1 MQSINITIK
10 PDENIWFTSDLHFF
24 HENIIKFCG
33 RPYYSIEDMNES
45 LIKNWNDTVG
55 KDDKVFVLGDF
66 VLRRGKTET
75 TKIINQLN
83 GDIYLVPGNHDK
95 VEAYAGCDKNRFH
108 VCSDITYLRLRPENK
123 DDERFKHSEYILVLS
138 HFPQLCY
145 SHSEKNNAYNLF
157 GHIHSRYNMPM
168 SDYGTPLR
176 LRIGKQFDVGTDR
189 NNYAPVNIFDVM
201 RQIKEYEF
209 WNLHNNI

>member
-66 VLRRGKTET
+66 VFRRGKTET
-75 TKIINQLN
+75 AKIINQLN
-83 GDIYLVPGNHDK
+83 GDIYLVPGK
-95 VEAYAGCDKNRFH
+95 
-108 VCSDITYLRLRPENK
+108 
-123 DDERFKHSEYILVLS
+123 
-138 HFPQLCY
+138 
-145 SHSEKNNAYNLF
+145 
-157 GHIHSRYNMPM
+157 
-168 SDYGTPLR
+168 
-176 LRIGKQFDVGTDR
+176 
-189 NNYAPVNIFDVM
+189 
-201 RQIKEYEF
+201 
-209 WNLHNNI
+209 